1 MSRQAQAP
9 LDPYRVLLWMCV
21 IIAVNQLGF
30 GALIPVLPLYAQS
43 FGVSVSAIGLAIA
56 VYGLARFVIAVP
68 CGRMADQLGRR
79 PTLVI
84 GGLVS
89 LIGNLWCAL
98 ASNFPM
104 FLAGRFVAGAGA
116 SLVVT
121 IGSVVLADISTPAQ
135 RGRMMA
141 TYQGSF
147 LFAVGIGPYPGGL
160 LAEHFGLAAPF
171 YVYAAAS
178 VVAGL
183 LTWWRVPET
192 RSFAADGDTSTRAQA
207 LPWRAQMR
215 LLAAKT
221 GFVLVSLLGLVSAA
235 VRTGGLFNV
244 VPLIGAVTLGLT
256 AGQIGAGFAL
266 GNVLGLIISYP
277 AGALADRYGRKP
289 VIVPATLLTA
299 ASMVAFCV
307 APDYPWF
314 VVACV
319 VWGVATAV
327 TGAAP
332 AAYAADCAPP
342 GMNAAAMSSYR
353 MLSDAGYV
361 IGPIGLGLLADLQ
374 GSQVT
379 LIVSAVMLFAVGVA
393 FARYAPESYRAGKG

>member
-1 MSRQAQAP
+1 MSPEPPDLHDGPGEVLASTGGHVD
-9 LDPYRVLLWMCV
+9 LDR
-21 IIAVNQLGF
+21 I
-30 GALIPVLPLYAQS
+30 
-43 FGVSVSAIGLAIA
+43 
-56 VYGLARFVIAVP
+56 
-68 CGRMADQLGRR
+68 LGRI
-79 PTLVI
+79 PIVLVFLEPP
-84 GGLVS
+84 GDEASREALEGMGAHLVDFGRERVQ
-89 LIGNLWCAL
+89 LLAVAKRTQADVEQLEVGIEGNV
-98 ASNFPM
+98 
-104 FLAGRFVAGAGA
+104 R
-116 SLVVT
+116 
-121 IGSVVLADISTPAQ
+121 ILAD
-135 RGRMMA
+135 
-141 TYQGSF
+141 
-147 LFAVGIGPYPGGL
+147 
-160 LAEHFGLAAPF
+160 
-171 YVYAAAS
+171 
-178 VVAGL
+178 
-183 LTWWRVPET
+183 
-192 RSFAADGDTSTRAQA
+192 
-207 LPWRAQMR
+207 
-215 LLAAKT
+215 
-221 GFVLVSLLGLVSAA
+221 
-235 VRTGGLFNV
+235 
-244 VPLIGAVTLGLT
+244 
-256 AGQIGAGFAL
+256 
-266 GNVLGLIISYP
+266 P

-393 FARYAPESYRAGKG
+393 FARCAPESYRAGKG